1 MYGGWLGLSGLY
13 RSSSG
18 SFLDGSFSSR
28 MEASIHS
35 VMVPCRLMCAASSM
49 IPSAGIRP
57 SLVRSGPSPD
67 GLAVT
72 VGFWAC
78 CW

>member
-18 SFLDGSFSSR
+18 SRLVGSDSSR
-28 MEASIHS
+28 MDASSHS
-35 VMVPCRLMCAASSM
+35 VSVPCRLMCAASSM
-49 IPSAGIRP
+49 MPSAGIR
-57 SLVRSGPSPD
+57 SNCVRSGPSPV
-67 GLAVT
+67 GLDVM
-72 VGFWAC
+72 VGCWAC